1 MRSRQ
6 DSSHLGQNP
15 AQLLPFGSREAALSF
30 NWSGL
35 GPADEGD
42 RQGCSAV
49 DLGSAERE
57 S

>member
-6 DSSHLGQNP
+6 DSSHHRQNP
-15 AQLLPFGSREAALSF
+15 AQLLLFGSCGAAFSFHWFGLARIDRGEWRSLS
-30 NWSGL
+30 
-35 GPADEGD
+35 A
-42 RQGCSAV
+42 A